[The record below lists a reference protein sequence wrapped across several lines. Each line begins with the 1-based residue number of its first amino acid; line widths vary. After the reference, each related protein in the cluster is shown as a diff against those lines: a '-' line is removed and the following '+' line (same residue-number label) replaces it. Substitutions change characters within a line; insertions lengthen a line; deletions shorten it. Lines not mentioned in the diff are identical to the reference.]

1 MARPRITIAGLMTI
15 VLYVAFG
22 VAALRNADH
31 FWADAT
37 YTIAVFSVSTALLG
51 AIFRKRA
58 ARVPWIGYAVFG
70 WTYILLDFLPSWTP
84 SGFGF
89 ERVVRPNLIIMWGIG
104 RLKPYISAS
113 ANLLTYDQVSYSL
126 GMILFGLIGAGVARL
141 FASTDNQ
148 PNP

>member
-1 MARPRITIAGLMTI
+1 MIRPRITIAGLMAI

-22 VAALRNADH
+22 FAALRNADH

-37 YTIAVFSVSTALLG
+37 YTIAIISNSAALVG
-51 AIFRKRA
+51 AIVRKGR

-70 WTYILLDFLPSWTP
+70 WSYVLLDLLPSWTP

-89 ERVVRPNLIIMWGIG
+89 QRVMRPNLMIMWGIG
-104 RLKPYISAS
+104 RLKPYISTS
-113 ANLLTYDQVSYSL
+113 PNLLPYDQVSYSL
-126 GMILFGLIGAGVARL
+126 GMILCGLIGAVLARL
-141 FASTDNQ
+141 LASKDDR